1 MNNAATEPVIFGEN
15 HLRIEDVLAVAQGRA
30 TVRLQ
35 ADSAF
40 RERIAR
46 GAQFLDTLLDREGV
60 IYGVTTGYGDSCV
73 VAVPLHQVEALP
85 QHLFTFHGCGLG
97 KLLDAEATRAVLA
110 ARLRSLTHGMSGVRI
125 ELLDRMQAFLEQDIL
140 PLIPEEGSVGAS
152 GDLTPLSYVAAALAG
167 EREVMFRGECRSAAE
182 VHRQLGWTP
191 LTLRPK
197 EALALMNG
205 TAVMTGLACLAY
217 ARADYLLKLATRIT
231 ALNVVALE
239 GNPEHFDERLFAAKP
254 HPGQTQ
260 VAAWIRQDLAIEA
273 PAAPKAAGS
282 VASDGAARR
291 ETARPRSLQ
300 AVNEQAEPALNAAE
314 PSAVASS
321 GLGLHRLQDRYSI
334 RCAPH
339 VLSVLADSL
348 GLLRQFIETELNSAN
363 DNPIIDADNERVL
376 HGGHFYGGHIA
387 FAMDSLKN
395 LVANVADLLDRQLAL
410 LVDTRYNHGLPSN
423 LSGAPAATAMIN
435 HGFKAVQIGTSAWT
449 AEALKNSMPASVFS
463 RSTECHNQDKV
474 SMGTIA
480 ARDALRSLELTEQV
494 AAATLIAANQGVWL
508 RQRSEG
514 ARPLPTPLH
523 AMHIELGENFPPVI
537 EDRALEGE
545 LRLCLER
552 IRAQHWGLYA

>member
-1 MNNAATEPVIFGEN
+1 MTTYPLDHVTFGEQP
-15 HLRIEDVLAVAQGRA
+15 LTIEQVVALSQRDARA
-30 TVRLQ
+30 QLQ
-35 ADSAF
+35 NDAAY
-40 RERIAR
+40 REKIAK
-46 GAQFLDTLLDREGV
+46 GARFLDTLLDKEGV

-85 QHLFTFHGCGLG
+85 RHLFTFHGCGLG
-97 KLLDAEATRAVLA
+97 RLLDEASTRAVLA
-110 ARLRSLTHGMSGVRI
+110 ARLQSLCHGVSGVRV
-125 ELLDRMQAFLEQDIL
+125 ELLERLQAFLEHDVL

-152 GDLTPLSYVAAALAG
+152 GDLTPLSYVAATLSG
-167 EREVMFRGECRSAAE
+167 EREVLYKGERRSSAD
-182 VHRQLGWTP
+182 VHKELGWTP
-191 LTLRPK
+191 LVLRPK

-205 TAVMTGLACLAY
+205 TAVMTALACLAY
-217 ARADYLLKLATRIT
+217 SRADYLLQLATRIT

-254 HPGQTQ
+254 HPGQGR
-260 VAAWIRQDLAIEA
+260 I
-273 PAAPKAAGS
+273 
-282 VASDGAARR
+282 AARLR
-291 ETARPRSLQ
+291 SDLHSERPPR
-300 AVNEQAEPALNAAE
+300 NEQ
-314 PSAVASS
+314 
-321 GLGLHRLQDRYSI
+321 RLQDRYSL

-339 VLSVLADSL
+339 VLGVLADSL
-348 GLLRQFIETELNSAN
+348 GLLRQFIEIELNSAN
-363 DNPIIDADNERVL
+363 DNPLFDAETERTL

-395 LVANVADLLDRQLAL
+395 LVGNVADLLDRQLAL

-423 LSGAPAATAMIN
+423 LSGAPAETAMIN

-449 AEALKNSMPASVFS
+449 AEALKNTMPASVFS

-494 AAATLIAANQGVWL
+494 AAATLLAANQGVWL
-508 RQRSEG
+508 RERAGKQDIP
-514 ARPLPTPLH
+514 APLA
-523 AMHIELGENFPPVI
+523 AMRAQLAEDFPPVI

-552 IRAQHWGLYA
+552 IRSRHWGLYA